1 MGNCVKDNPL
11 RTRADVER
19 AAVALIEP
27 LLPLLS
33 PGKARL
39 HLGDTGAVY
48 PDDIAQMEA
57 FARPL
62 WAIVPMLAGGC
73 ASVGPLWDCWREGI
87 IHGVDPDSPEYWGEV
102 TDYDQRLVEMAVFG
116 MGAR

>member
-1 MGNCVKDNPL
+1 MRIRCRNAPAAIPFDCLKKNRVTLEGESPHRSLFYKGVDLHGKLFVRDNPL
-11 RTRADVER
+11 RSRSDVER
-19 AAVALIEP
+19 AAVQLIEP

-33 PGKARL
+33 PNKARL

-62 WAIVPMLAGGC
+62 WAIVPMLAR
-73 ASVGPLWDCWREGI
+73 SL
-87 IHGVDPDSPEYWGEV
+87 
-102 TDYDQRLVEMAVFG
+102 
-116 MGAR
+116 

>member
-1 MGNCVKDNPL
+1 MGNCVRDNPL
-11 RTRADVER
+11 RARSDVER
-19 AAVALIEP
+19 AAVQLIEP

-33 PGKARL
+33 PNKARL

-62 WAIVPMLAGGC
+62 WAIVPMLAGHC
-73 ASVGPLWDCWREGI
+73 ASVKPLWAARGHYRGRRSRKSGI
-87 IHGVDPDSPEYWGEV
+87 LGRGR
-102 TDYDQRLVEMAVFG
+102 RL
-116 MGAR
+116 